1 MGGVSAGAGEEALR
15 TWEEEKKMRDWGRAA
30 AKRTVT
36 AGRLPDLALVRFN

>member
-1 MGGVSAGAGEEALR
+1 M

-36 AGRLPDLALVRFN
+36 AGRLPDLALTASINQSRRWLDCCG